1 MYHINITK
9 INTNYL
15 NHNYHRY
22 PSVLTIAFSGNNIHD
37 RHSLKLKA
45 QTCCSHCSH
54 HLYKRAVAT
63 PAKAQQVDSQ
73 WPLETRIKESNMCS
87 FMFLSHSRQDW
98 QNPSQHDKT
107 TANTK
112 MFFFVLNL
120 RSSEIKPTQTL
131 NCSFLPDA
139 WSRWIYEKHLHRLTM
154 TRRGNT
160 RGAKHVPKREM
171 DLAMP

>member
-73 WPLETRIKESNMCS
+73 
-87 FMFLSHSRQDW
+87 
-98 QNPSQHDKT
+98 
-107 TANTK
+107 
-112 MFFFVLNL
+112 
-120 RSSEIKPTQTL
+120 
-131 NCSFLPDA
+131 
-139 WSRWIYEKHLHRLTM
+139 
-154 TRRGNT
+154 
-160 RGAKHVPKREM
+160 
-171 DLAMP
+171 

>member
-54 HLYKRAVAT
+54 HLYKRPVAT

-98 QNPSQHDKT
+98 QNPSQHNKT

-112 MFFFVLNL
+112 CFFSCSTSDRP
-120 RSSEIKPTQTL
+120 RSNQLKPSIALSYLMHEADEFTKSTCIASQWPVEATL
-131 NCSFLPDA
+131 EEPNMCQKE
-139 WSRWIYEKHLHRLTM
+139 RWT
-154 TRRGNT
+154 
-160 RGAKHVPKREM
+160 
-171 DLAMP
+171 